1 MLGNSGSDRKNGE
14 EAVHE
19 LAPNEITS
27 PYLRTRDNSKKETAH
42 PQPAL
47 RAQRQTHTRAHAC
60 TAMNMHAQ
68 THAGMATHA
77 HKSTHFPSCL
87 RIANETV
94 DSK

>member
-68 THAGMATHA
+68 TRRHGHACTQKH
-77 HKSTHFPSCL
+77 TFPKLFKDCKRNS
-87 RIANETV
+87 
-94 DSK
+94 